1 MSSGIDTSLIRL
13 SSVEPMNGFLR
24 KYSPPRSLHQC
35 LGKVPKKQ
43 KKKSLPDIQ
52 WRSDIKDRGLLLKE
66 SFIESSLDSHCG
78 QRERDHLMG
87 NNLSS
92 LQRWRTEEAPESMMF
107 ILLFQDV
114 FGGWMDEVHRLFSVP
129 VTC

>member
-1 MSSGIDTSLIRL
+1 MAFSESTHRHVLFINVWER
-13 SSVEPMNGFLR
+13 F
-24 KYSPPRSLHQC
+24 
-35 LGKVPKKQ
+35 PKNK

-92 LQRWRTEEAPESMMF
+92 LQHWRTEEAPESMMF